1 MRDAKNYKFVTLWKH
16 ALDIDDCCISIL
28 RGVDK
33 RTGTNY
39 KEMIIGYKSSNIN
52 TYTIVV
58 QDMTGD

>member
-1 MRDAKNYKFVTLWKH
+1 MRNAKDYKFITMWKH
-16 ALDIDDCCISIL
+16 KLDIDDCCISIL

-39 KEMIIGYKSSNIN
+39 KEMIIGYKTANIN
-52 TYTIVV
+52 VYTLIV